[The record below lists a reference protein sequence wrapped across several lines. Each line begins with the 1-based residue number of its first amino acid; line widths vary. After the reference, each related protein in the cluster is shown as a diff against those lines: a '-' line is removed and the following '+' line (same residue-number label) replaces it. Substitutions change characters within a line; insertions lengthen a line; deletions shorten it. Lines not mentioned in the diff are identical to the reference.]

1 MIAILFSSEVFFMKN
16 PQKSFLPAEKENQDY
31 CHKKKQH

>member
-1 MIAILFSSEVFFMKN
+1 MIALPASSEVFSLKN